1 MRTNTT
7 AVLVGGGTNFRQAPL
22 DSDAEVWSLNTM
34 HRLWPEL
41 EQAADLWFDLHKR
54 SVNETR
60 NPGQHEWLQQGD
72 GPPVLIQQE
81 YADYPRG
88 RRFPAAEIRQ
98 EFRRG
103 GYHAS
108 SVDWIIAYAA
118 LKGIDGLHLY
128 GMDFFAAGLPVSA
141 RPCMEYWAGVA
152 EQRGTVVR
160 VQTQSVLFSILTR
173 AKIDEEYGYDDYRH
187 LIDLTGD

>member
-1 MRTNTT
+1 MSRS
-7 AVLVGGGTNFRQAPL
+7 VILVGGGNDFRRAPIRV
-22 DSDAEVWSLNTM
+22 DDEVWSLNTM
-34 HRLWPEL
+34 HHVWPEL

-54 SVNETR
+54 SVNESR
-60 NPGQHEWLQQGD
+60 NPEQNEWLKQAD

-81 YADYPRG
+81 YEDYPRG
-88 RRFPAAEIRQ
+88 RRFPADEIRS

-118 LKGIDGLHLY
+118 LKGVDVLRLY
-128 GMDFFAAGLPVSA
+128 GVDVFAAGLPVSA

-152 EQRGTVVR
+152 EERGTTVR
-160 VQTQSVLFSILTR
+160 VETESALFSILTR

-187 LIDLTGD
+187 LIDLTDE